1 MKTKYGKIAIG
12 ILMLLLVTVALFV
25 GYMAPKAW
33 AAPTTVSTMPTTH
46 PDIKTAS
53 LVYIVIYSDDAAYVY
68 DTTANSNA
76 GGFVAIASVTYANA
90 AITVPVN
97 TDFYVGQVK
106 IPTNIRSKR
115 VFVRGYA
122 SSDGTADKDDTQ
134 IFAWMCYFDASG
146 WSRWPGADV
155 YSF

>member
-1 MKTKYGKIAIG
+1 MKKKYGKFTASVLIVLVFAAAWIG
-12 ILMLLLVTVALFV
+12 YTVTQ
-25 GYMAPKAW
+25 AW
-33 AAPTTVSTMPTTH
+33 AAPTTASTMPTAH

-53 LVYIVIYSDDAAYVY
+53 LVYITIYSDDAAYVY
-68 DTTANSNA
+68 DTTANSNT

-115 VFVRGYA
+115 IFIRGYA
-122 SSDGTADKDDTQ
+122 SADATADKNDTQ
-134 IFAWMCYFDASG
+134 IFAWMCYFDANG
-146 WSRWPGADV
+146 WTRWPGADV
-155 YSF
+155 YAF